1 MVRVAITLIMGIII
15 VGLVVFLPQERIS
28 ATQGYTLNDLYRIAL
43 QRAEVIMISK
53 DNLYVSERTKD
64 KAVSALM
71 PRISIIG
78 GYTRYFLPTDNI
90 VRPDDVISGGVRVD
104 QSFSLAGKEF
114 IALRGTRVGVDKSKY
129 DLYAVKEKYLLR
141 VASAYYDVR
150 SAKGEIEIAAAHVER
165 LTGHR
170 DAAAKRFKVGEVTK
184 TDLLRAEAEL
194 AGAKSELIMAENAL
208 EIAKAILAR
217 VVGLTGDFV
226 IRDSNARYKNIAAH
240 DLNLLKKTALA
251 ERAEMRSSILQSKM
265 AEKEVR
271 HTKGAYWPTLSI
283 EAVYMR
289 TEENPAHPL
298 FIEES
303 LHVGFRLNFLI
314 FDGGLRRAEI
324 RQTKAR
330 QRQAELL
337 REDLR
342 KSINIEV
349 ESVYLDLMTQKG
361 ILEFLENQVIFAK
374 DNFDLIS
381 RKYEFGLA
389 TGIDVM
395 DASAL
400 LVTSKRQLSE
410 AAYNYELSL
419 VRLKRAT
426 GTLLESVEG
435 R

>member
-1 MVRVAITLIMGIII
+1 
-15 VGLVVFLPQERIS
+15 
-28 ATQGYTLNDLYRIAL
+28 
-43 QRAEVIMISK
+43 
-53 DNLYVSERTKD
+53 
-64 KAVSALM
+64 
-71 PRISIIG
+71 
-78 GYTRYFLPTDNI
+78 
-90 VRPDDVISGGVRVD
+90 
-104 QSFSLAGKEF
+104 
-114 IALRGTRVGVDKSKY
+114 
-129 DLYAVKEKYLLR
+129 
-141 VASAYYDVR
+141 
-150 SAKGEIEIAAAHVER
+150 
-165 LTGHR
+165 
-170 DAAAKRFKVGEVTK
+170 
-184 TDLLRAEAEL
+184 
-194 AGAKSELIMAENAL
+194 
-208 EIAKAILAR
+208 
-217 VVGLTGDFV
+217 
-226 IRDSNARYKNIAAH
+226 
-240 DLNLLKKTALA
+240 
-251 ERAEMRSSILQSKM
+251 
-265 AEKEVR
+265 
-271 HTKGAYWPTLSI
+271 KGAYWPTLSM

-349 ESVYLDLMTQKG
+349 ESIYLDLMTQKG